1 MDHGDLVLQDGPGV
15 QVGLSQWKS
24 KVVVQL
30 VLELDADVLHFTMAA
45 VGRQCLKLFSAGMT
59 SGWIDHVHKLHVL
72 HEVVVRQLLPDS

>member
-30 VLELDADVLHFTMAA
+30 VLGLDVDVLHFT

-59 SGWIDHVHKLHVL
+59 SSWIDHVHKLHVL